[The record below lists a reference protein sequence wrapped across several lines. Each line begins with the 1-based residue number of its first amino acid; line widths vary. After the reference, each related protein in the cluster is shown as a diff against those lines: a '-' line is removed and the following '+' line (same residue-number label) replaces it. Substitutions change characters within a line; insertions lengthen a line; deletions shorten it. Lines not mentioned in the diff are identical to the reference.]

1 MIVLQTSRIGLTAA
15 LTSIAL
21 VAACSSSDEST
32 GKQSDTLPQG
42 SETVKL
48 DPSTF
53 TTKID
58 NPYSPMV
65 PGTQMTFREVDGDGS
80 EATVVVTVTSR
91 TKKIANGVT
100 ARVVRDTVTEDG
112 EIVEDTFDWFAQDAA
127 GNVWYLGENTAEFE
141 NGKKASSEGSFEAG
155 VDGAQAGVIM
165 PANPKVGMAYRQE
178 FYKGHAEDNG
188 AVLGTDEMVEVP
200 YKQFSS
206 ALMTKETNGIEP
218 DALELKFYVRGIGN
232 VLSLDVS
239 GGSAREEL
247 VSIKKNVPAETGTGP
262 LGAP

>member
-1 MIVLQTSRIGLTAA
+1 MDTTGLGKVVAA
-15 LTSIAL
+15 VASIAV
-21 VAACSSSDEST
+21 VAACSGGSDDST
-32 GKQSDTLPQG
+32 AKKQGLPTGDQV
-42 SETVKL
+42 VKL

-53 TTKID
+53 TTTID

-80 EATVVVTVTSR
+80 VATVVVTVTSK

-127 GNVWYLGENTAEFE
+127 GNVWYLGEDTAEFE
-141 NGKKASSEGSFEAG
+141 NGKKASSAGSFEAG

-165 PANPKVGMAYRQE
+165 PAHPKVGMAYRQE

-188 AVLGTDEMVEVP
+188 VVLSTDEMVEVP
-200 YKQFSS
+200 YKQFGS

-218 DALELKFYVRGIGN
+218 DALELKFYVQGVGN

-247 VSIKKNVPAETGTGP
+247 ISVRKNMPAETGTGP